1 MTDWMS
7 KIVLFET
14 IDELTD
20 YKEKIENRYKA
31 KTEKY
36 VGKLQEEYSD
46 FEKCDLEDQAR
57 ILVINALTEAWM
69 LTGLQ
74 RIVDQRDGELT
85 QEEAEK
91 MIMSN
96 ALACAAV
103 SIKYLSAKNIDFS
116 SVILK
121 LLKKDNIRVLDEN
134 TVNEYVEEYEK
145 NRKRKTKWIDDD
157 SMFCPPILYAPE
169 VTKENRKIKNF
180 MIPII
185 EILVAD
191 IGIYFEEGMT
201 EKKPDEIKLD
211 EIATFGKKL
220 RSLKNAKNQ
229 YKEKLKTQLNNEYE
243 TLIKSCCALSKNES
257 MGDSI
262 SDRVAFYYVRES
274 IFRTERFLDIASC
287 IDKIDTNDEAQVCN
301 TKKSISAKI
310 QNPAVFYAQEFEEKI
325 LLQSPQNMVLF
336 CEYMRIVTL
345 LIVEGIYWIEQPK
358 EKMAHADNLIC
369 DYINKNFTRFF
380 QKTCDAL
387 DEKRNYDCL
396 FEKEKNH
403 ATSRVELL
411 DFVVDLYSL
420 KDRYSKNVTMDTTI
434 EPYYKRTGLDLGYEE
449 MGAQETNGKI
459 KIDGRSYLYAERRYG
474 ISYDLKARKIKRK
487 NKKGEECEWKDIT
500 TDTIDQLATEIYE
513 EQPLIQAG
521 KDPGHER
528 MYRIIICHNI
538 MKEIYED
545 LETLGVAF
553 TAEDMYMIN
562 SKCSDCYTAEE
573 HAYIESVTFPN
584 SQVSDET

>member
-14 IDELTD
+14 VDELTD
-20 YKEKIENRYKA
+20 YKKKIENRYKA

-36 VGKLQEEYSD
+36 VGKLQEEYFD

-103 SIKYLSAKNIDFS
+103 SIKYLSAKNIAFS

-121 LLKKDNIRVLDEN
+121 LLKKDNIRALDEN
-134 TVNEYVEEYEK
+134 AINKYVKEYEK

-169 VTKENRKIKNF
+169 VTKENREIKNF

-191 IGIYFEEGMT
+191 IGIYYERRMT
-201 EKKPDEIKLD
+201 EKKTD
-211 EIATFGKKL
+211 EIASFGKKL

-229 YKEKLKTQLNNEYE
+229 YKDKLKTQLNNEYE

-396 FEKEKNH
+396 FEEEKNH

-420 KDRYSKNVTMDTTI
+420 KDRYSKNVTIDTTI

-449 MGAQETNGKI
+449 VGAQETNCKI
-459 KIDGRSYLYAERRYG
+459 KIDGRSYLYTERRYG
-474 ISYDLKARKIKRK
+474 ISYDLKTRTIKRK
-487 NKKGEECEWKDIT
+487 NAKDEECEWREIT
-500 TDTIDQLATEIYE
+500 ADTIVQLATEIYE
-513 EQPLIQAG
+513 EQPLIPAG
-521 KDPGHER
+521 KDPEHER
-528 MYRIIICHNI
+528 MYKIIICRTI
-538 MKEIYED
+538 VKEICKD
-545 LETLGVAF
+545 LEKLGVAL
-553 TAEDMYMIN
+553 TAEDMNMIN
-562 SKCSDCYTAEE
+562 SKCNDYYTAEE
-573 HAYIESVTFPN
+573 HAYIESVMFPN

>member
-14 IDELTD
+14 VDELTD
-20 YKEKIENRYKA
+20 YKKKIENRYKA

-36 VGKLQEEYSD
+36 VGKLQEEYFD

-121 LLKKDNIRVLDEN
+121 LLKKDNIRALDEN
-134 TVNEYVEEYEK
+134 AINKYVKEYEK
-145 NRKRKTKWIDDD
+145 NRKRKTRWIDDD

-169 VTKENRKIKNF
+169 VTKENREIKNF

-191 IGIYFEEGMT
+191 TGIYYERGMT
-201 EKKPDEIKLD
+201 EKKTD
-211 EIATFGKKL
+211 EIASFGKKL

-229 YKEKLKTQLNNEYE
+229 YKDKLKTQLNNEYE

-287 IDKIDTNDEAQVCN
+287 IDEIDTNDEAQVCN

-345 LIVEGIYWIEQPK
+345 LIAEGIYWIEQPK
-358 EKMAHADNLIC
+358 EKMVHADNLIC

-420 KDRYSKNVTMDTTI
+420 KDRYSKNVTIDTTI
-434 EPYYKRTGLDLGYEE
+434 EPYYKRTGLDLGCEE
-449 MGAQETNGKI
+449 VGAQETNCKI
-459 KIDGRSYLYAERRYG
+459 KIDGRSYLYTERRYG
-474 ISYDLKARKIKRK
+474 ISYDLKTRTIKRK
-487 NKKGEECEWKDIT
+487 NAKDEECEWKEIT
-500 TDTIDQLATEIYE
+500 ADTIVQLATEIYE
-513 EQPLIQAG
+513 EQPLIPAG
-521 KDPGHER
+521 KDPEHER
-528 MYRIIICHNI
+528 MYKIIIRRTI
-538 MKEIYED
+538 VKEICKD
-545 LETLGVAF
+545 LEKLGVAL
-553 TAEDMYMIN
+553 TAEDMNMIN
-562 SKCSDCYTAEE
+562 SKCNDYYTAEE
-573 HAYIESVTFPN
+573 HAYIESVMFPN

>member
-14 IDELTD
+14 VDELTD
-20 YKEKIENRYKA
+20 YKKKIENRYKA

-36 VGKLQEEYSD
+36 VGKLQEEYFD

-121 LLKKDNIRVLDEN
+121 LLKKDNIRALDEN
-134 TVNEYVEEYEK
+134 AINKYVKEYEK

-169 VTKENRKIKNF
+169 VTKENREIKNF

-191 IGIYFEEGMT
+191 TGIYYERGMT
-201 EKKPDEIKLD
+201 EKKTD
-211 EIATFGKKL
+211 EIASFGKKL

-229 YKEKLKTQLNNEYE
+229 YKDKLKTQLNNEYE

-274 IFRTERFLDIASC
+274 VFRTERILDIASC

-345 LIVEGIYWIEQPK
+345 LIAEGIYWIEQPK
-358 EKMAHADNLIC
+358 EKMVHADNLIC

-380 QKTCDAL
+380 QKTCDTL

-420 KDRYSKNVTMDTTI
+420 KDRYSKNVTIDTTI

-449 MGAQETNGKI
+449 VGAQETNCKI
-459 KIDGRSYLYAERRYG
+459 KIDGRSYLYTERRYG
-474 ISYDLKARKIKRK
+474 ISYDLKTRTIKRK
-487 NKKGEECEWKDIT
+487 NAKDEECEWKEIT
-500 TDTIDQLATEIYE
+500 ADTIVQLATEIYE
-513 EQPLIQAG
+513 EQPLIPVG
-521 KDPGHER
+521 KDPEHER
-528 MYRIIICHNI
+528 MYKIIIRRTI
-538 MKEIYED
+538 VKEICKD
-545 LETLGVAF
+545 LEKLGVAL
-553 TAEDMYMIN
+553 TAEDMNMIN
-562 SKCSDCYTAEE
+562 SKCNDYYTAEE
-573 HAYIESVTFPN
+573 HAYIESVMFPN

>member
-14 IDELTD
+14 VDELTD
-20 YKEKIENRYKA
+20 YKKKIENRYKA

-36 VGKLQEEYSD
+36 VGKLQEEYFD

-121 LLKKDNIRVLDEN
+121 LLKKDNIRALDEN
-134 TVNEYVEEYEK
+134 AINKYVKEYEK

-169 VTKENRKIKNF
+169 VTKENREIKNF

-191 IGIYFEEGMT
+191 TGIYYERGMT
-201 EKKPDEIKLD
+201 EKKTD
-211 EIATFGKKL
+211 EIASFGKKL

-229 YKEKLKTQLNNEYE
+229 YKDKLKTQLNNEYE

-345 LIVEGIYWIEQPK
+345 LIAEGIYWIEQPK
-358 EKMAHADNLIC
+358 EKMVHADNLIC

-420 KDRYSKNVTMDTTI
+420 KDRYSKNVTIDTTI

-449 MGAQETNGKI
+449 VGAQETNCKI
-459 KIDGRSYLYAERRYG
+459 KIGGRSYLYTERRYG
-474 ISYDLKARKIKRK
+474 ISYDLKTRTIKRK
-487 NKKGEECEWKDIT
+487 NAKDEECEWKEIT
-500 TDTIDQLATEIYE
+500 ADTIVQLATEIYE
-513 EQPLIQAG
+513 EQPLIPAG
-521 KDPGHER
+521 KDPEHER
-528 MYRIIICHNI
+528 MYKIIIRRTI
-538 MKEIYED
+538 VKEICKD
-545 LETLGVAF
+545 LEKFGVAL
-553 TAEDMYMIN
+553 TAEDMNMIN
-562 SKCSDCYTAEE
+562 SKCGDYYTAEE
-573 HAYIESVTFPN
+573 HAYIESVMFPN

>member
-14 IDELTD
+14 VDELTD
-20 YKEKIENRYKA
+20 YKKKIENRYKA

-36 VGKLQEEYSD
+36 VGKLQEEYFD

-121 LLKKDNIRVLDEN
+121 LLKKDNIRALDEN
-134 TVNEYVEEYEK
+134 AINKYVKEYEK
-145 NRKRKTKWIDDD
+145 NKKRKTKWIDDD

-169 VTKENRKIKNF
+169 VTKENREIKNF

-191 IGIYFEEGMT
+191 TGIYYERGMT
-201 EKKPDEIKLD
+201 EKKTD
-211 EIATFGKKL
+211 EIASFGKKL

-229 YKEKLKTQLNNEYE
+229 YKDKLKTQLNNEYE

-345 LIVEGIYWIEQPK
+345 LIAEGIYWIEQPK
-358 EKMAHADNLIC
+358 EKMVHADNLIC

-420 KDRYSKNVTMDTTI
+420 KDRYSKNVTIDTTI

-449 MGAQETNGKI
+449 VGAQETNCKI
-459 KIDGRSYLYAERRYG
+459 KIGGRSYLYTERRYG
-474 ISYDLKARKIKRK
+474 ISYDLKTRTIKRK
-487 NKKGEECEWKDIT
+487 NAKDEECEWKEIT
-500 TDTIDQLATEIYE
+500 ADTIVQLATEIYE
-513 EQPLIQAG
+513 EQPLIPAG
-521 KDPGHER
+521 KDPEHER
-528 MYRIIICHNI
+528 MYKIIIRRTI
-538 MKEIYED
+538 VKEICKD
-545 LETLGVAF
+545 LEKFGVALP
-553 TAEDMYMIN
+553 AEDMNMIN
-562 SKCSDCYTAEE
+562 SKCNDYYTAEE
-573 HAYIESVTFPN
+573 HAYIESVMFPN

>member
-14 IDELTD
+14 VDELTD
-20 YKEKIENRYKA
+20 YKKKIENRYKA

-36 VGKLQEEYSD
+36 VGKLQEEYFD

-121 LLKKDNIRVLDEN
+121 LLKKDNIRALDEN
-134 TVNEYVEEYEK
+134 AINKYVKEYEK

-169 VTKENRKIKNF
+169 VTKENREIKNF

-191 IGIYFEEGMT
+191 TGIYYERGMT
-201 EKKPDEIKLD
+201 EKKTD
-211 EIATFGKKL
+211 EIASFGKKL

-229 YKEKLKTQLNNEYE
+229 YKDKLKTQLNNEYE

-345 LIVEGIYWIEQPK
+345 LIAEGIYWIEQPK
-358 EKMAHADNLIC
+358 EKMVHADNLIC

-420 KDRYSKNVTMDTTI
+420 KDRYSKNVTIDTTI

-449 MGAQETNGKI
+449 VGAQETNCKI
-459 KIDGRSYLYAERRYG
+459 KIGGRSYLYTERRYG
-474 ISYDLKARKIKRK
+474 ISYDLKTRTIKRK
-487 NKKGEECEWKDIT
+487 NAKDEECEWKEIT
-500 TDTIDQLATEIYE
+500 ADTIVQLATEIYE
-513 EQPLIQAG
+513 EQPLIPAG
-521 KDPGHER
+521 KDPEHER
-528 MYRIIICHNI
+528 MYKIIIRRTI
-538 MKEIYED
+538 VKEICKD
-545 LETLGVAF
+545 LEKLGVALP
-553 TAEDMYMIN
+553 AEDMNMIN
-562 SKCSDCYTAEE
+562 SKCNDYYTAEE
-573 HAYIESVTFPN
+573 HAYIESVMFPN

>member
-14 IDELTD
+14 VDELTD
-20 YKEKIENRYKA
+20 YKKKIENRYKA

-36 VGKLQEEYSD
+36 VGKLQEEYFD

-121 LLKKDNIRVLDEN
+121 LLKKDNIRALDEN
-134 TVNEYVEEYEK
+134 AINKYVKEYEK

-169 VTKENRKIKNF
+169 VTKENREIKNF

-191 IGIYFEEGMT
+191 IGIYYERGMT
-201 EKKPDEIKLD
+201 EKKTD
-211 EIATFGKKL
+211 EIASFGKKL

-229 YKEKLKTQLNNEYE
+229 YKDKLKTQLNNEYE

-274 IFRTERFLDIASC
+274 VFRTERFLDIASC

-310 QNPAVFYAQEFEEKI
+310 QNPAVFYAQEFEKKI

-345 LIVEGIYWIEQPK
+345 LIAEGIYWIEQPK
-358 EKMAHADNLIC
+358 EKMVHADNLIC

-380 QKTCDAL
+380 QKTCDTL

-420 KDRYSKNVTMDTTI
+420 KDRYSKNVTIDTTI

-449 MGAQETNGKI
+449 VGAQETNCKI
-459 KIDGRSYLYAERRYG
+459 KIDGRSYLYTERRYG
-474 ISYDLKARKIKRK
+474 ISYDLKTRTIKRK
-487 NKKGEECEWKDIT
+487 NAKDEECEWKEIT
-500 TDTIDQLATEIYE
+500 ADTIVQLATEIYE
-513 EQPLIQAG
+513 EQPLIPVG
-521 KDPGHER
+521 KDPEHER
-528 MYRIIICHNI
+528 MYKIIIRRTI
-538 MKEIYED
+538 VKEICKD
-545 LETLGVAF
+545 LEKLGVAL
-553 TAEDMYMIN
+553 TAEDMNMIN
-562 SKCSDCYTAEE
+562 SKCNDYYTAEE
-573 HAYIESVTFPN
+573 HAYIESVMFPN

>member
-14 IDELTD
+14 VDELTD
-20 YKEKIENRYKA
+20 YKKKIENRYKA

-36 VGKLQEEYSD
+36 VGKLQEEYFD

-74 RIVDQRDGELT
+74 RIVDQRDGKLT

-121 LLKKDNIRVLDEN
+121 LLKKDNIRALDEN
-134 TVNEYVEEYEK
+134 AINKYVKEYEK

-169 VTKENRKIKNF
+169 VTKENREIKNF

-191 IGIYFEEGMT
+191 TGIYYERGMT
-201 EKKPDEIKLD
+201 EKKTD
-211 EIATFGKKL
+211 EIASFGKKL

-229 YKEKLKTQLNNEYE
+229 YKDKLKTQLNNEYE

-310 QNPAVFYAQEFEEKI
+310 QNPAVFYAQEFEKKI

-345 LIVEGIYWIEQPK
+345 LIAEGIYWIEQPK
-358 EKMAHADNLIC
+358 EKMVHADNLIC

-420 KDRYSKNVTMDTTI
+420 KDRYSKNVTIDTTI

-449 MGAQETNGKI
+449 VGAQETNCKI
-459 KIDGRSYLYAERRYG
+459 KIDGRSYLYTERRYG
-474 ISYDLKARKIKRK
+474 ISYDLKTRTIKRK
-487 NKKGEECEWKDIT
+487 NAKDEEYEWKEIT
-500 TDTIDQLATEIYE
+500 ADTIVQLATEIYE
-513 EQPLIQAG
+513 EQPLIPAG
-521 KDPGHER
+521 KDPEHER
-528 MYRIIICHNI
+528 MYKIIIRRTI
-538 MKEIYED
+538 VKEICKD
-545 LETLGVAF
+545 LEKLGVALP
-553 TAEDMYMIN
+553 AEDMNMIN
-562 SKCSDCYTAEE
+562 SKCNDYYTAEE
-573 HAYIESVTFPN
+573 HAYIESVMFPN

>member
-1 MTDWMS
+1 MMTDWMS

-14 IDELTD
+14 VDELTD
-20 YKEKIENRYKA
+20 YKKKIENRYKA

-36 VGKLQEEYSD
+36 VGKLQEEYFD

-121 LLKKDNIRVLDEN
+121 LLKKDNIRALDEN
-134 TVNEYVEEYEK
+134 AINKYVKEYEK

-169 VTKENRKIKNF
+169 VTKENREIKNF

-191 IGIYFEEGMT
+191 TGIYYERGMT
-201 EKKPDEIKLD
+201 EKKTD
-211 EIATFGKKL
+211 EIASFGKKL

-229 YKEKLKTQLNNEYE
+229 YKDKLKTQLNNEYE

-345 LIVEGIYWIEQPK
+345 LIAEGIYWIEQPK
-358 EKMAHADNLIC
+358 EKMVHADNLIC

-420 KDRYSKNVTMDTTI
+420 KDRYSKNVTIDTTI

-449 MGAQETNGKI
+449 VGAQETNCKI
-459 KIDGRSYLYAERRYG
+459 KIDGRSYLYTERRYG
-474 ISYDLKARKIKRK
+474 ISYDLKTRTIKRK
-487 NKKGEECEWKDIT
+487 NAKDEECEWKEIT
-500 TDTIDQLATEIYE
+500 ADTIVQLATEIYE
-513 EQPLIQAG
+513 EQPLIPAG
-521 KDPGHER
+521 KDPEHER
-528 MYRIIICHNI
+528 MYKIIIRRTI
-538 MKEIYED
+538 VKEICKD
-545 LETLGVAF
+545 LEKLGVAL
-553 TAEDMYMIN
+553 TAEDMNMIN
-562 SKCSDCYTAEE
+562 SKCNDYYTAEE
-573 HAYIESVTFPN
+573 HAYIESVMFPN

>member
-14 IDELTD
+14 VDELTD
-20 YKEKIENRYKA
+20 YKKKIENRYKA

-36 VGKLQEEYSD
+36 VGKLQEEYFD

-103 SIKYLSAKNIDFS
+103 SIKYLSAKNIAFS

-121 LLKKDNIRVLDEN
+121 LLKKDNIRALDEN
-134 TVNEYVEEYEK
+134 AINKYVKEYEK

-169 VTKENRKIKNF
+169 VTKENREIKNF

-191 IGIYFEEGMT
+191 IGIYYERRMT
-201 EKKPDEIKLD
+201 EKKPDEIKTD
-211 EIATFGKKL
+211 EIASFGKKL

-229 YKEKLKTQLNNEYE
+229 YKDKLKTQLNNEYE
-243 TLIKSCCALSKNES
+243 TLIESCCALSKNES
-257 MGDSI
+257 IGDSI

-301 TKKSISAKI
+301 TKKSILAKI

-345 LIVEGIYWIEQPK
+345 LIAEGIYWIEQPK
-358 EKMAHADNLIC
+358 EK
-369 DYINKNFTRFF
+369 
-380 QKTCDAL
+380 
-387 DEKRNYDCL
+387 
-396 FEKEKNH
+396 NH
-403 ATSRVELL
+403 PTSRVELL

-420 KDRYSKNVTMDTTI
+420 KDRYSKNVTIDTKI

-449 MGAQETNGKI
+449 MGAQETNCKI
-459 KIDGRSYLYAERRYG
+459 KIDGRSYLYTERRYG
-474 ISYDLKARKIKRK
+474 ISYDLKTRKIKRK
-487 NKKGEECEWKDIT
+487 NKKGEECEWKEIT
-500 TDTIDQLATEIYE
+500 ADTIVQLATEIYE

-521 KDPGHER
+521 TDPEHER
-528 MYRIIICHNI
+528 MYKIIICRDI
-538 MKEIYED
+538 VKEICKD
-545 LETLGVAF
+545 LEKFGGAL
-553 TAEDMYMIN
+553 TAEDMNMIN
-562 SKCSDCYTAEE
+562 SKCGDYYTAEE
-573 HAYIESVTFPN
+573 HAYIESVMFPN

>member
-14 IDELTD
+14 VDELTD
-20 YKEKIENRYKA
+20 YKKKIENRYKA

-36 VGKLQEEYSD
+36 VGKLQEEYFD

-121 LLKKDNIRVLDEN
+121 LLKKDNIRALDEN
-134 TVNEYVEEYEK
+134 AINKYVKEYEK

-169 VTKENRKIKNF
+169 VTKENREIKNF

-191 IGIYFEEGMT
+191 IGIYYERRMT
-201 EKKPDEIKLD
+201 EKKQDEIKTD
-211 EIATFGKKL
+211 EIASFGKKL

-229 YKEKLKTQLNNEYE
+229 YKNKLKTQLNNEYE
-243 TLIKSCCALSKNES
+243 TLIESCCALSKNES
-257 MGDSI
+257 IGDSI

-345 LIVEGIYWIEQPK
+345 LIAEGIYWIEQPK
-358 EKMAHADNLIC
+358 EKMVHADNLIC
-369 DYINKNFTRFF
+369 DYINKNFTRLF
-380 QKTCDAL
+380 QKTCDTL

-396 FEKEKNH
+396 FEEEKNH
-403 ATSRVELL
+403 PTSRVELL

-420 KDRYSKNVTMDTTI
+420 KDRYSKNVTIDTKI

-449 MGAQETNGKI
+449 MGAQETNCKI
-459 KIDGRSYLYAERRYG
+459 KIDGRSYLYTERRYG
-474 ISYDLKARKIKRK
+474 ISYDLKTRKIKRK
-487 NKKGEECEWKDIT
+487 NKKGEECEWKEIT
-500 TDTIDQLATEIYE
+500 ADTIVQLATEIYE

-521 KDPGHER
+521 TDPEHER
-528 MYRIIICHNI
+528 MYKIIICRDI
-538 MKEIYED
+538 VKEICKD
-545 LETLGVAF
+545 LEKFGVAL
-553 TAEDMYMIN
+553 TAEDMNMIN
-562 SKCSDCYTAEE
+562 SKCGDYYTAEE
-573 HAYIESVTFPN
+573 HAYIESVMFPN

>member
-7 KIVLFET
+7 KVVLFET
-14 IDELTD
+14 VDELTD
-20 YKEKIENRYKA
+20 YKKKIENRYKA

-36 VGKLQEEYSD
+36 VGKLQEEYFD
-46 FEKCDLEDQAR
+46 FKKCDLEDQAR

-121 LLKKDNIRVLDEN
+121 LLKKDNIRALDEN
-134 TVNEYVEEYEK
+134 AINKYVKEYEK

-169 VTKENRKIKNF
+169 VTKENREIKNF

-191 IGIYFEEGMT
+191 TGIYYERGMT
-201 EKKPDEIKLD
+201 EKKTD
-211 EIATFGKKL
+211 EIASFGKKL

-229 YKEKLKTQLNNEYE
+229 YKDKLKTQLNNEYE

-287 IDKIDTNDEAQVCN
+287 IDKIDTNDEEQVCN

-310 QNPAVFYAQEFEEKI
+310 QNQAVFYAQAFEEKI

-396 FEKEKNH
+396 FEEEKNH

-420 KDRYSKNVTMDTTI
+420 KDRYSKNVTIDTTI

-449 MGAQETNGKI
+449 VGAQETNCKI
-459 KIDGRSYLYAERRYG
+459 KIDGRSYLYTERRYG
-474 ISYDLKARKIKRK
+474 ISYDLKTRTIKRK
-487 NKKGEECEWKDIT
+487 NAKDEECEWREIT
-500 TDTIDQLATEIYE
+500 ADTIVQLATEIYE
-513 EQPLIQAG
+513 EQPLIPAG
-521 KDPGHER
+521 KDPEHER
-528 MYRIIICHNI
+528 MYKIIICRTI
-538 MKEIYED
+538 VKEICKD
-545 LETLGVAF
+545 LEKLGVAL
-553 TAEDMYMIN
+553 TAEDMNMIN
-562 SKCSDCYTAEE
+562 SKCNDYYTAEE
-573 HAYIESVTFPN
+573 HAYIESVMFPN

>member
-14 IDELTD
+14 VDELTD
-20 YKEKIENRYKA
+20 YKKKIENRYKA

-36 VGKLQEEYSD
+36 VGKLQEEYFD

-121 LLKKDNIRVLDEN
+121 LLKKDNIRALDEN
-134 TVNEYVEEYEK
+134 AINKYVKEYEK

-191 IGIYFEEGMT
+191 TGIYYERGMT
-201 EKKPDEIKLD
+201 EKKTD
-211 EIATFGKKL
+211 EIASFGKKL

-229 YKEKLKTQLNNEYE
+229 YKDKLKTQLNNEYE

-345 LIVEGIYWIEQPK
+345 LIAEGIYWIEQPK
-358 EKMAHADNLIC
+358 EKMVHADNLIC

-420 KDRYSKNVTMDTTI
+420 KDRYSKNVTIDTTI

-449 MGAQETNGKI
+449 VGAQETNCKI
-459 KIDGRSYLYAERRYG
+459 KIGGRSYLYTERRYG
-474 ISYDLKARKIKRK
+474 ISYDLKTKTIKRK
-487 NKKGEECEWKDIT
+487 NAKDEECEWKEIT
-500 TDTIDQLATEIYE
+500 ADTIVQLATEIYE
-513 EQPLIQAG
+513 EQPLIPAG
-521 KDPGHER
+521 KDPEHER
-528 MYRIIICHNI
+528 MYKIIIRRTI
-538 MKEIYED
+538 VKEICKD
-545 LETLGVAF
+545 LEKLGVALP
-553 TAEDMYMIN
+553 AEDMNMIN
-562 SKCSDCYTAEE
+562 SKCNDYYTAEE
-573 HAYIESVTFPN
+573 HAYIESVMFPN

>member
-7 KIVLFET
+7 KVVLFET
-14 IDELTD
+14 VDELTD
-20 YKEKIENRYKA
+20 YKKKIENRYKA

-36 VGKLQEEYSD
+36 VGKLQEEYFD
-46 FEKCDLEDQAR
+46 FKKCDLEDQAR

-121 LLKKDNIRVLDEN
+121 LLKKDNIRALDEN
-134 TVNEYVEEYEK
+134 AINKYVKEYEK

-169 VTKENRKIKNF
+169 VTKENREIKNF

-191 IGIYFEEGMT
+191 TGIYYERGMT
-201 EKKPDEIKLD
+201 EKKTD
-211 EIATFGKKL
+211 EIASFGKKL

-229 YKEKLKTQLNNEYE
+229 YKDKLKTQLNNEYE

-310 QNPAVFYAQEFEEKI
+310 QNPAVFYAQEFEGKI

-396 FEKEKNH
+396 FEEEKNH

-420 KDRYSKNVTMDTTI
+420 KDRYSKNVTIDTTI

-449 MGAQETNGKI
+449 VGAQETNCKI
-459 KIDGRSYLYAERRYG
+459 KIDGRSYLYTERRYG
-474 ISYDLKARKIKRK
+474 ISYDLKTRTIKRK
-487 NKKGEECEWKDIT
+487 NAKDEECEWREIT
-500 TDTIDQLATEIYE
+500 ADTIVQLATEIYE
-513 EQPLIQAG
+513 EQPLIPAG
-521 KDPGHER
+521 KDPEHER
-528 MYRIIICHNI
+528 MYKIIICRTI
-538 MKEIYED
+538 VKEICKD
-545 LETLGVAF
+545 LEKLGVAL
-553 TAEDMYMIN
+553 TAEDMNMIN
-562 SKCSDCYTAEE
+562 SKCNDYYTAEE
-573 HAYIESVTFPN
+573 HAYIESVMFPN

>member
-7 KIVLFET
+7 KVVLFET
-14 IDELTD
+14 VDELTD
-20 YKEKIENRYKA
+20 YKKKIENRYKA

-36 VGKLQEEYSD
+36 VGKLQEEYFD
-46 FEKCDLEDQAR
+46 FKKCDLEDQAR

-121 LLKKDNIRVLDEN
+121 LLKKDNIRALDEN
-134 TVNEYVEEYEK
+134 AINKYVKEYEK

-169 VTKENRKIKNF
+169 VTKENREIKNF

-191 IGIYFEEGMT
+191 TGIYYERGMT
-201 EKKPDEIKLD
+201 EKKTD
-211 EIATFGKKL
+211 EIASFGKKL

-229 YKEKLKTQLNNEYE
+229 YKDKLKTQLNNEYE

-396 FEKEKNH
+396 FEEEKNH
-403 ATSRVELL
+403 ATSRVELF

-420 KDRYSKNVTMDTTI
+420 KDRYSKNVTIDTTI

-449 MGAQETNGKI
+449 VGAQETNCKI
-459 KIDGRSYLYAERRYG
+459 KIDGRSYLYTERRYG
-474 ISYDLKARKIKRK
+474 ISYDLKTRTIKRK
-487 NKKGEECEWKDIT
+487 NAKDEECEWREIT
-500 TDTIDQLATEIYE
+500 ADTIVQLATEIYE
-513 EQPLIQAG
+513 EQPLIPAG
-521 KDPGHER
+521 KDPEHGR
-528 MYRIIICHNI
+528 MYKIIICRTI
-538 MKEIYED
+538 VKEICKD
-545 LETLGVAF
+545 LEKLGVAL
-553 TAEDMYMIN
+553 TAEDMNMIN
-562 SKCSDCYTAEE
+562 SKCNDYYTAEE
-573 HAYIESVTFPN
+573 HAYIESVMFPN

>member
-14 IDELTD
+14 VDELTD
-20 YKEKIENRYKA
+20 YKKKIENRYKA

-36 VGKLQEEYSD
+36 VGKLQEEYFD

-121 LLKKDNIRVLDEN
+121 LLKKDNIRALDEN
-134 TVNEYVEEYEK
+134 AINKYVKEYEK

-169 VTKENRKIKNF
+169 VTKENREIKNF

-191 IGIYFEEGMT
+191 TGIYYERGMT
-201 EKKPDEIKLD
+201 EKKTD
-211 EIATFGKKL
+211 EIASFGKKL

-229 YKEKLKTQLNNEYE
+229 YKDKLKTQLNNEYE

-345 LIVEGIYWIEQPK
+345 LIAEGIYWIEQPK
-358 EKMAHADNLIC
+358 EKMVHADNLIC

-420 KDRYSKNVTMDTTI
+420 KDRYSKNVTIDTTI

-449 MGAQETNGKI
+449 VGAQGTNCKI
-459 KIDGRSYLYAERRYG
+459 KIGGRSYLYTERRYG
-474 ISYDLKARKIKRK
+474 ISYDLKTKTIKRK
-487 NKKGEECEWKDIT
+487 NAKDEECEWKEIT
-500 TDTIDQLATEIYE
+500 ADTIVQLATEIYE
-513 EQPLIQAG
+513 EQPLIPAG
-521 KDPGHER
+521 KDPEHER
-528 MYRIIICHNI
+528 MYKIIIRRTI
-538 MKEIYED
+538 VKEICKD
-545 LETLGVAF
+545 LEKLGVALP
-553 TAEDMYMIN
+553 AEDMNMIN
-562 SKCSDCYTAEE
+562 SKCNDYYTAEE
-573 HAYIESVTFPN
+573 HAYIESVMFPN

>member
-14 IDELTD
+14 VDELTD
-20 YKEKIENRYKA
+20 YKKKIENRYKA

-36 VGKLQEEYSD
+36 VGKLQEEYFD

-121 LLKKDNIRVLDEN
+121 LLKKDNIRALDEN
-134 TVNEYVEEYEK
+134 AINKYVKEYEK

-169 VTKENRKIKNF
+169 VTKENREIKNF

-191 IGIYFEEGMT
+191 TGIYYERGMT
-201 EKKPDEIKLD
+201 EKKTD
-211 EIATFGKKL
+211 EIASFGKKL

-229 YKEKLKTQLNNEYE
+229 YKDKLKTQLNNEYE

-345 LIVEGIYWIEQPK
+345 LIAEGIYWIEQPK
-358 EKMAHADNLIC
+358 EKMVHADNLIC

-420 KDRYSKNVTMDTTI
+420 KDRYSKNVTIDTTI

-449 MGAQETNGKI
+449 VGAQETNCKI
-459 KIDGRSYLYAERRYG
+459 KIDGRSYLYTERRYG
-474 ISYDLKARKIKRK
+474 ISYDLKTRTIKRK
-487 NKKGEECEWKDIT
+487 NAKDEECEWKEIT
-500 TDTIDQLATEIYE
+500 ADTIVQLATEIYE
-513 EQPLIQAG
+513 EQPLIPAG
-521 KDPGHER
+521 KDPEHER
-528 MYRIIICHNI
+528 MYKIIIRRTI
-538 MKEIYED
+538 VKEICKD
-545 LETLGVAF
+545 LEKLGVAL
-553 TAEDMYMIN
+553 TAEDMNMIN
-562 SKCSDCYTAEE
+562 SKCNDYYTAEE
-573 HAYIESVTFPN
+573 HAYIESVMFPN

>member
-14 IDELTD
+14 VDELTD
-20 YKEKIENRYKA
+20 YKKKIENRYKA

-36 VGKLQEEYSD
+36 VGKLQEEYFD

-74 RIVDQRDGELT
+74 RIVDQRDDELT

-103 SIKYLSAKNIDFS
+103 SIKYLSAKNIAFS

-121 LLKKDNIRVLDEN
+121 LLKKDNIRALDEN
-134 TVNEYVEEYEK
+134 AINKYVKEYEK

-169 VTKENRKIKNF
+169 VTKENREIKNF

-191 IGIYFEEGMT
+191 IGIYYERRMT
-201 EKKPDEIKLD
+201 EKKTD
-211 EIATFGKKL
+211 EIASFGKKL

-229 YKEKLKTQLNNEYE
+229 YKDKLKTQLNNEYE

-274 IFRTERFLDIASC
+274 IFGTERFLDIASC

-396 FEKEKNH
+396 FEEEKNH

-420 KDRYSKNVTMDTTI
+420 KDRYSKNVTIDTTI

-449 MGAQETNGKI
+449 VGAQETNCKI
-459 KIDGRSYLYAERRYG
+459 KIDGRSYLYTERRYG
-474 ISYDLKARKIKRK
+474 ISYDLKTRTIKRK
-487 NKKGEECEWKDIT
+487 NAKDEECEWREIT
-500 TDTIDQLATEIYE
+500 ADTIVQLATEIYE
-513 EQPLIQAG
+513 EQPLIPAG
-521 KDPGHER
+521 KDPEHER
-528 MYRIIICHNI
+528 MYKIIICRTI
-538 MKEIYED
+538 VKEICKD
-545 LETLGVAF
+545 LEKLGVAL
-553 TAEDMYMIN
+553 TAEDMNMIN
-562 SKCSDCYTAEE
+562 SKCNDYYTAEE
-573 HAYIESVTFPN
+573 HAYIESVMFPN

>member
-14 IDELTD
+14 VDDLTD

-121 LLKKDNIRVLDEN
+121 LLKKDNIRALDEN
-134 TVNEYVEEYEK
+134 AINKYVKEYEK

-157 SMFCPPILYAPE
+157 SMFCPPILYE
-169 VTKENRKIKNF
+169 RR
-180 MIPII
+180 
-185 EILVAD
+185 
-191 IGIYFEEGMT
+191 MT
-201 EKKPDEIKLD
+201 EKKPDEIKTD
-211 EIATFGKKL
+211 EIASFGKKL

-229 YKEKLKTQLNNEYE
+229 YKDKLKTQLNNEYE
-243 TLIKSCCALSKNES
+243 ILIESCCALSKNES
-257 MGDSI
+257 IGDSI

-345 LIVEGIYWIEQPK
+345 LIAEGIYWIEQPK
-358 EKMAHADNLIC
+358 EKMVHADNLIC
-369 DYINKNFTRFF
+369 DYINKNFTRLF
-380 QKTCDAL
+380 QKTCDTL

-396 FEKEKNH
+396 FEEEKNH
-403 ATSRVELL
+403 PTSRVELL

-420 KDRYSKNVTMDTTI
+420 KDRYSKNVTIDTKI

-449 MGAQETNGKI
+449 MGAQETNCKI
-459 KIDGRSYLYAERRYG
+459 KIDGRSYLYTERRYG
-474 ISYDLKARKIKRK
+474 ISYDLKTRKIKRK
-487 NKKGEECEWKDIT
+487 NKKGEECEWKEIT
-500 TDTIDQLATEIYE
+500 ADTIVQLATEIYE

-521 KDPGHER
+521 TDPEHER
-528 MYRIIICHNI
+528 MYKIIICRDI
-538 MKEIYED
+538 VKEICKD
-545 LETLGVAF
+545 LEKFGVAL
-553 TAEDMYMIN
+553 TAEDMNMIN
-562 SKCSDCYTAEE
+562 SKCGDYYTAEE
-573 HAYIESVTFPN
+573 HAYIESVMFPN

>member
-14 IDELTD
+14 VDELTD
-20 YKEKIENRYKA
+20 YKKKIENRYKA

-36 VGKLQEEYSD
+36 VGKLQEEYFD

-74 RIVDQRDGELT
+74 RIVDQRDDELT

-103 SIKYLSAKNIDFS
+103 SIKYLSAKNIAFS

-121 LLKKDNIRVLDEN
+121 LLKKDNIRALDEN
-134 TVNEYVEEYEK
+134 AINKYVKEYEK

-169 VTKENRKIKNF
+169 VTKENREIKNF

-191 IGIYFEEGMT
+191 IGIYYERRMT
-201 EKKPDEIKLD
+201 EKKTD
-211 EIATFGKKL
+211 EIASFGKKL

-229 YKEKLKTQLNNEYE
+229 YKDKLKTQLNNEYE

-396 FEKEKNH
+396 FEEEKNH

-420 KDRYSKNVTMDTTI
+420 KDRYSKNVTIDTTI

-449 MGAQETNGKI
+449 VGAQETNCKI
-459 KIDGRSYLYAERRYG
+459 KIDGRSYLYTERRYG
-474 ISYDLKARKIKRK
+474 ISYDLKTRTIKRK
-487 NKKGEECEWKDIT
+487 NAKDEECEWREIT
-500 TDTIDQLATEIYE
+500 ADTIVQLATEIYE
-513 EQPLIQAG
+513 EQPLIPAG
-521 KDPGHER
+521 KDPEHER
-528 MYRIIICHNI
+528 MYKIIICRTI
-538 MKEIYED
+538 VKEICKD
-545 LETLGVAF
+545 LEKLGVAL
-553 TAEDMYMIN
+553 TAEDMNMIN
-562 SKCSDCYTAEE
+562 SKCNDYYTAEE
-573 HAYIESVTFPN
+573 HAYIESVMFPN

>member
-14 IDELTD
+14 VDELTD
-20 YKEKIENRYKA
+20 YKKKIENRYKA

-36 VGKLQEEYSD
+36 VGKLQEEYFD

-74 RIVDQRDGELT
+74 RIVDQRDGKLT

-121 LLKKDNIRVLDEN
+121 LLKKDNIRALDEN
-134 TVNEYVEEYEK
+134 AINKYVKEYEK

-169 VTKENRKIKNF
+169 VTKENREIKNF

-191 IGIYFEEGMT
+191 TGIYYERGMT
-201 EKKPDEIKLD
+201 EKKTD
-211 EIATFGKKL
+211 EIASFGKKL

-229 YKEKLKTQLNNEYE
+229 YKDKLKTQLNNEYE

-345 LIVEGIYWIEQPK
+345 LIAEGIYWIEQPK
-358 EKMAHADNLIC
+358 EKMVHADNLIC

-420 KDRYSKNVTMDTTI
+420 KDRYSKNVTIDTTI

-449 MGAQETNGKI
+449 VGAQETNCKI
-459 KIDGRSYLYAERRYG
+459 KIDGRSYLYTERRYG
-474 ISYDLKARKIKRK
+474 ISYDLKTRTIKRK
-487 NKKGEECEWKDIT
+487 NAKDEECEWKEIT
-500 TDTIDQLATEIYE
+500 ADTIVQLATEIYE
-513 EQPLIQAG
+513 EQPLIPAG
-521 KDPGHER
+521 KDPEHER
-528 MYRIIICHNI
+528 MYKIIIRRTI
-538 MKEIYED
+538 VKEICKD
-545 LETLGVAF
+545 LEKLGVALP
-553 TAEDMYMIN
+553 AEDMNMIN
-562 SKCSDCYTAEE
+562 SKCNDYYTAEE
-573 HAYIESVTFPN
+573 HAYIESVMFPN

>member
-14 IDELTD
+14 VDELTD
-20 YKEKIENRYKA
+20 YKKKIENRYKA

-36 VGKLQEEYSD
+36 VGKLQEEYFD

-134 TVNEYVEEYEK
+134 AINKYVKEYEK

-169 VTKENRKIKNF
+169 VTKENQEIKNF

-191 IGIYFEEGMT
+191 TGIYYERGMT
-201 EKKPDEIKLD
+201 EKKTD
-211 EIATFGKKL
+211 EIASFGKKL
-220 RSLKNAKNQ
+220 RSLKNAKKQ
-229 YKEKLKTQLNNEYE
+229 YKDKLKTQLNNEYE

-345 LIVEGIYWIEQPK
+345 LIAEGIYWIEQPK
-358 EKMAHADNLIC
+358 EKMVHADNLIC

-420 KDRYSKNVTMDTTI
+420 KDRYSKNVTIDTTI

-449 MGAQETNGKI
+449 VGAQETNCKI
-459 KIDGRSYLYAERRYG
+459 KIDGRSYLYTERRYG
-474 ISYDLKARKIKRK
+474 ISYDLQTRKIKRK
-487 NKKGEECEWKDIT
+487 NAKDEECEWKEIT
-500 TDTIDQLATEIYE
+500 ADTIVQLATEIYE
-513 EQPLIQAG
+513 EQPLIPAG
-521 KDPGHER
+521 KDPEHER
-528 MYRIIICHNI
+528 MYKIIIRRTI
-538 MKEIYED
+538 VKEICKD
-545 LETLGVAF
+545 LEKLGVALP
-553 TAEDMYMIN
+553 AEDMNMIN
-562 SKCSDCYTAEE
+562 SKCNDYYTAEE
-573 HAYIESVTFPN
+573 HAYIESVMFPN

>member
-14 IDELTD
+14 VDELTD
-20 YKEKIENRYKA
+20 YKKKIENRYKA

-36 VGKLQEEYSD
+36 VGKLQEEYFD

-121 LLKKDNIRVLDEN
+121 LLKKDNIRALDEN
-134 TVNEYVEEYEK
+134 AINKYVKEYEK

-169 VTKENRKIKNF
+169 VTKENREIKNF

-191 IGIYFEEGMT
+191 TGIYYERGMT
-201 EKKPDEIKLD
+201 EKKTD
-211 EIATFGKKL
+211 EIASFGKKL

-229 YKEKLKTQLNNEYE
+229 YKDKLKTQLNNEYE

-274 IFRTERFLDIASC
+274 IFHTERFLDIASC

-310 QNPAVFYAQEFEEKI
+310 QNPAVFYAQEFEKKI

-345 LIVEGIYWIEQPK
+345 LIAEGIYWIEQPK
-358 EKMAHADNLIC
+358 EKMVHADNLIC

-420 KDRYSKNVTMDTTI
+420 KDRYSKNVTIDTTI

-449 MGAQETNGKI
+449 VGAQETNCKI
-459 KIDGRSYLYAERRYG
+459 KIGGRSYLYTERRYG
-474 ISYDLKARKIKRK
+474 ISYDLKTRTIKRK
-487 NKKGEECEWKDIT
+487 NAKDEECEWKEIT
-500 TDTIDQLATEIYE
+500 ADTIVQLATEIYE
-513 EQPLIQAG
+513 EQPLIPAG
-521 KDPGHER
+521 KDPEHER
-528 MYRIIICHNI
+528 MYKIIIRRTI
-538 MKEIYED
+538 VKEICKD
-545 LETLGVAF
+545 LEKFGVALP
-553 TAEDMYMIN
+553 AEDMNMIN
-562 SKCSDCYTAEE
+562 SKCNDYYTAEE
-573 HAYIESVTFPN
+573 HAYIESVMFPN

>member
-14 IDELTD
+14 VDELTD

-145 NRKRKTKWIDDD
+145 NRKRKTTWIDDD

-229 YKEKLKTQLNNEYE
+229 YK
-243 TLIKSCCALSKNES
+243 
-257 MGDSI
+257 
-262 SDRVAFYYVRES
+262 
-274 IFRTERFLDIASC
+274 
-287 IDKIDTNDEAQVCN
+287 
-301 TKKSISAKI
+301 
-310 QNPAVFYAQEFEEKI
+310 
-325 LLQSPQNMVLF
+325 
-336 CEYMRIVTL
+336 
-345 LIVEGIYWIEQPK
+345 
-358 EKMAHADNLIC
+358 
-369 DYINKNFTRFF
+369 
-380 QKTCDAL
+380 
-387 DEKRNYDCL
+387 
-396 FEKEKNH
+396 
-403 ATSRVELL
+403 
-411 DFVVDLYSL
+411 
-420 KDRYSKNVTMDTTI
+420 
-434 EPYYKRTGLDLGYEE
+434 
-449 MGAQETNGKI
+449 
-459 KIDGRSYLYAERRYG
+459 
-474 ISYDLKARKIKRK
+474 
-487 NKKGEECEWKDIT
+487 
-500 TDTIDQLATEIYE
+500 
-513 EQPLIQAG
+513 
-521 KDPGHER
+521 
-528 MYRIIICHNI
+528 
-538 MKEIYED
+538 
-545 LETLGVAF
+545 
-553 TAEDMYMIN
+553 
-562 SKCSDCYTAEE
+562 
-573 HAYIESVTFPN
+573 
-584 SQVSDET
+584 

>member
-14 IDELTD
+14 VDELTD
-20 YKEKIENRYKA
+20 YKKKIENRYKA

-36 VGKLQEEYSD
+36 VGKLQEEYFD

-121 LLKKDNIRVLDEN
+121 LLKKDNIRALDEN
-134 TVNEYVEEYEK
+134 AINKYVKEYEK

-169 VTKENRKIKNF
+169 VTKENREIKNF

-191 IGIYFEEGMT
+191 TGIYYERGMT
-201 EKKPDEIKLD
+201 EKKTD
-211 EIATFGKKL
+211 EIASFGKKL

-229 YKEKLKTQLNNEYE
+229 YKDKLKTQLNNEYE

-345 LIVEGIYWIEQPK
+345 LIAEGIYWIEQPK
-358 EKMAHADNLIC
+358 EKMVHADNLIC

-420 KDRYSKNVTMDTTI
+420 KDRYSKNVTIDTTI

-449 MGAQETNGKI
+449 VGAQETNCKI
-459 KIDGRSYLYAERRYG
+459 KIGGRSYLYTERRYG
-474 ISYDLKARKIKRK
+474 ISYDLKTKTIKRK
-487 NKKGEECEWKDIT
+487 NAKDEECEWKEIT
-500 TDTIDQLATEIYE
+500 ADTIVQLATEIYE
-513 EQPLIQAG
+513 EQPLIPAG
-521 KDPGHER
+521 KDPEHER
-528 MYRIIICHNI
+528 MYKIIIRRTI
-538 MKEIYED
+538 VKEICKD
-545 LETLGVAF
+545 LEKLGVALP
-553 TAEDMYMIN
+553 AEDMNMIN
-562 SKCSDCYTAEE
+562 SKCNDYYTAEE
-573 HAYIESVTFPN
+573 HAYIESVMFPN

>member
-7 KIVLFET
+7 KVVLFET
-14 IDELTD
+14 VDELTD
-20 YKEKIENRYKA
+20 YKKKIENRYKA

-36 VGKLQEEYSD
+36 VGKLQEEYFD
-46 FEKCDLEDQAR
+46 FKKCDLEDQAR

-121 LLKKDNIRVLDEN
+121 LLKKDNIRALDEN
-134 TVNEYVEEYEK
+134 AINKYVKEYEK

-169 VTKENRKIKNF
+169 VTKENREIKNF

-191 IGIYFEEGMT
+191 TGIYYERGMT
-201 EKKPDEIKLD
+201 EKKTD
-211 EIATFGKKL
+211 EIASFGKKL

-229 YKEKLKTQLNNEYE
+229 YKDKLKTQLNNEYE

-325 LLQSPQNMVLF
+325 LLQSPPNMVLF

-396 FEKEKNH
+396 FEEEKNH

-420 KDRYSKNVTMDTTI
+420 KDRYSKNVTIDTTI

-449 MGAQETNGKI
+449 VGAQETNCKI
-459 KIDGRSYLYAERRYG
+459 KIDGRSYLYTERRYG
-474 ISYDLKARKIKRK
+474 ISYDLKTRTIKRK
-487 NKKGEECEWKDIT
+487 NAKDEECEWREIT
-500 TDTIDQLATEIYE
+500 ADTIVQLATEIYE
-513 EQPLIQAG
+513 EQPLIPAG
-521 KDPGHER
+521 KDPEHER
-528 MYRIIICHNI
+528 MYKIIICRTI
-538 MKEIYED
+538 VKEICKD
-545 LETLGVAF
+545 LEKLGVAL
-553 TAEDMYMIN
+553 TAEDMNMIN
-562 SKCSDCYTAEE
+562 SKCNDYYTAEE
-573 HAYIESVTFPN
+573 HAYIESVMFPN